1 MDWLER
7 KQRLAELER
16 ELRTLTRA
24 EVWGLLALVRYMR
37 LVSQLEGERKQ
48 VPSVWDDEGLPVD

>member
-24 EVWGLLALVRYMR
+24 QVWGLLCLARYLRM
-37 LVSQLEGERKQ
+37 LAMAPGERKQ
-48 VPSVWDDEGLPVD
+48 VPPLWDDDGMAVD